1 MGGGDPGKWWLENE
15 IILPCIKF
23 PTFAPFL
30 FVRVERV
37 GKLEGGGGLDNQI
50 SRLYQISHICTNLY
64 IRVGRV
70 GEWVG
75 GGGPPRQSDIPNLY
89 QISHICTILLCMY
102 IRVGRVGEEGVGV
115 DRQ

>member
-75 GGGPPRQSDIPNLY
+75 GGGLLDN
-89 QISHICTILLCMY
+89 QIFLTCIKSPTFVPFYSACT
-102 IRVGRVGEEGVGV
+102 
-115 DRQ
+115 